1 MVKQLYSARR
11 IGRSFDSS
19 FALMIECLLVQH
31 HSYIYRHPINFSIP
45 NNFYLISEI
54 SYTFVG
60 SKHIKITLNFCVNFF
75 TCIYMYMYIVA
86 RIYQRRGARRW
97 RKVRRINGHAFVAK
111 RLQVCILVVYVFN
124 VCTCLCILLNRSRY
138 VY

>member
-1 MVKQLYSARR
+1 MVKQLYSARG

-19 FALMIECLLVQH
+19 LALLTLFIC
-31 HSYIYRHPINFSIP
+31 IYRHPINS
-45 NNFYLISEI
+45 NNFHLISEI

-60 SKHIKITLNFCVNFF
+60 SIHIKIILNSCVNIFI
-75 TCIYMYMYIVA
+75 CIYIVA

-111 RLQVCILVVYVFN
+111 RLQVCILGVYVFDA
-124 VCTCLCILLNRSRY
+124 CICICILMNTSRY